1 MKAEITSVIRA
12 VGVTVCMLI
21 ASCGLCADSVSYDT
35 LSYEKFV
42 AAHEFPY
49 AAPDWRTAHIRD
61 NYVYAA
67 VGLDKDRVARL
78 FGAPD
83 YVQYIYPK
91 AADPGPLGCS
101 WVYVFAKDDSRV
113 TNRSRDKIVSVIFD
127 DAGLVRWIASSVEGL
142 ADIGGPK

>member
-1 MKAEITSVIRA
+1 MNVIR
-12 VGVTVCMLI
+12 VVSVTVLVLI
-21 ASCGLCADSVSYDT
+21 ASSGLCAESVSYDT

-142 ADIGGPK
+142 ADIGGPG